1 MRADDVNDIVKA
13 THTYARGLD
22 LHDPKEAA
30 SAFTKDGV
38 WDATAVGLKRFEGEA
53 DLIAFF
59 EADAAAVDKQCHII
73 TNHIIDF
80 DDDDRAHGTNYVY
93 AEGEMRNGGA
103 IKAIA
108 LNKDVYVRTED
119 GWKIAERIIEPLTT
133 PQMEGFEV

>member
-1 MRADDVNDIVKA
+1 MRADDINDIIRA

-30 SAFTKDGV
+30 SAFTSDCV

-53 DLIAFF
+53 EVLAFF
-59 EADAAAVDKQCHII
+59 EADAAGVNGQCHII

-80 DDDDRAHGTNYVY
+80 DDDDHAHGTNYVY
-93 AEGEMRNGGA
+93 AEGEMKNGGS

-108 LNKDVYVRTED
+108 LNKDRYARTQD
-119 GWKIAERIIEPLTT
+119 GWKIAERVIEPLTT
-133 PQMEGFEV
+133 PQMEGFDV